1 MLMLTRKLNQSIVI
15 GDEDPIVI
23 TIRSVDGYHVKLGI
37 QAKATIPVHRQEV
50 YDRIKSQQEKVHSG
64 AGVEERVVEEEK
76 VAVSAFQEFVQ
87 EAAKE

>member
-50 YDRIKSQQEKVHSG
+50 YDKIKLLQAKVPSG
-64 AGVEERVVEEEK
+64 AGADNQLVVEVVK
-76 VAVSAFQEFVQ
+76 S
-87 EAAKE
+87 